1 MHWQT
6 LGCYY
11 RRRACEFQPWDLGFR
26 ALGLLSVLLLLF
38 SVLVVCLMAIA
49 AAAAAA
55 AVLANE
61 IVDVYRHCGCRHITV
76 AFGVLMQ

>member
-1 MHWQT
+1 M
-6 LGCYY
+6 
-11 RRRACEFQPWDLGFR
+11 
-26 ALGLLSVLLLLF
+26 LLLLF

-61 IVDVYRHCGCRHITV
+61 IADVYRHCGCRHITV